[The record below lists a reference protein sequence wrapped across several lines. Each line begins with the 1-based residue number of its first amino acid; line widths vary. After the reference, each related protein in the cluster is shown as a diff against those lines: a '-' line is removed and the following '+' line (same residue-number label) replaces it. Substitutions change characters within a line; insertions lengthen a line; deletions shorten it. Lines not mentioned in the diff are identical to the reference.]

1 MVGEIIFTLSIACP
15 VYTYAIY
22 PLVLKILPKRKRGKG
37 VSIENIKI
45 HAFIISKDIEQAKL
59 KKKKLLNLFPKERLM
74 ISIVASH
81 SEINKII
88 NDSTADIILITDSK
102 TELDQKA
109 IRKIVDPLAD
119 SSVGCVVGILKKK
132 ENTDKNTNN
141 SIYWKYEN
149 KVRNLESK
157 IGCVSGTNKSLYV
170 VRKEL
175 FPFIGQNIINPDFY
189 ISTKVIGDNIF
200 APDAIAYE
208 NEKEIPS
215 NNFKKHIEESY
226 GYFQSIELFKDL
238 ELKKGFVL
246 FSHRV
251 MKLLVP
257 FNMMLLLGSN
267 IVLFK
272 KNNLYKIILMIQ
284 ELIYIKV
291 FFHHFSGKKISKIEN
306 DKYKLFDYTEKM
318 LNLLDY
324 FCTLN
329 ISILCG
335 FYKYKKRNRQAGD

>member
-157 IGCVSGTNKSLYV
+157 IGCV
-170 VRKEL
+170 
-175 FPFIGQNIINPDFY
+175 
-189 ISTKVIGDNIF
+189 
-200 APDAIAYE
+200 
-208 NEKEIPS
+208 
-215 NNFKKHIEESY
+215 
-226 GYFQSIELFKDL
+226 
-238 ELKKGFVL
+238 
-246 FSHRV
+246 
-251 MKLLVP
+251 
-257 FNMMLLLGSN
+257 
-267 IVLFK
+267 
-272 KNNLYKIILMIQ
+272 
-284 ELIYIKV
+284 
-291 FFHHFSGKKISKIEN
+291 
-306 DKYKLFDYTEKM
+306 
-318 LNLLDY
+318 
-324 FCTLN
+324 
-329 ISILCG
+329 
-335 FYKYKKRNRQAGD
+335 